1 MPEPADSA
9 PGPWAEEHDHPWATH
24 SHPGGTS
31 PHAHPAA
38 DRLAWVRAGRA
49 TGWTALPPAQRP
61 APGNGVPVS
70 PSLVRVE
77 EALTAWLDDLTSGT
91 ATRDAYVQALGRLT
105 RAEYEEARTS
115 GLLCSYWEKPRA
127 APAGPVPEPVS

>member
-38 DRLAWVRAGRA
+38 E
-49 TGWTALPPAQRP
+49 RP